1 MDNPLTDEEIE
12 HAWYSLGLRGGASA
26 NEWQTRYK
34 FAKEIEKLINK
45 NNSAIMVKTPKGQQ
59 TNRGF

>member
-1 MDNPLTDEEIE
+1 MDSDLTDEEIE
-12 HAWYSLGLRGGASA
+12 NAWYSLGLRGAASA
-26 NEWQTRYK
+26 NEWNTRYR
-34 FAKEIEKLINK
+34 FAREIEKLVNK